1 MRVPGAH
8 VRLLLVIALVSLIVT
23 SEAAATV
30 AVQRDD
36 TVWVASG
43 NEPRLRRLVRG
54 TNPVVVPGG
63 HVVVVRSPDGE
74 QLLMVPARGGVARTI
89 DGIRLSAREPLW
101 LKGGTDGRHVL
112 VQRMEGPDAIVDTAS
127 GSARELAT
135 VRGFGAVAP
144 GGAEVAYVR
153 RLGQAG
159 CDLAIANTLS
169 GETRSLRRTS
179 CGAGVDWGSRGLWL
193 TESSDLTTVMRIVP
207 ETGEV
212 QARTRTRLTLFP
224 VDVAADGALRL
235 HARYDS
241 GPEWAATIAAD
252 GRLTRRRIPSPILHL
267 YFTAGQRVAFA
278 QRYDG
283 VVMRYAF
290 ATGARRTLAR
300 GCTAVSAG

>member
-8 VRLLLVIALVSLIVT
+8 VRLLLVIALVSMIVT

-74 QLLMVPARGGVARTI
+74 QLLMVPASGGVARTI

-144 GGAEVAYVR
+144 EVPR
-153 RLGQAG
+153 SPTCAG
-159 CDLAIANTLS
+159 SARPVATS
-169 GETRSLRRTS
+169 RSPTR
-179 CGAGVDWGSRGLWL
+179 
-193 TESSDLTTVMRIVP
+193 
-207 ETGEV
+207 
-212 QARTRTRLTLFP
+212 
-224 VDVAADGALRL
+224 
-235 HARYDS
+235 
-241 GPEWAATIAAD
+241 
-252 GRLTRRRIPSPILHL
+252 
-267 YFTAGQRVAFA
+267 
-278 QRYDG
+278 
-283 VVMRYAF
+283 
-290 ATGARRTLAR
+290 
-300 GCTAVSAG
+300 